1 MKKLACNSNYKC
13 FDSVLK
19 SIQNWRKGFVCSPM
33 LTEKNK
39 AIAQLLKTTEKTILF
54 IKSEYQNT
62 IEPTY
67 QKMNIDDYMFC
78 NKNKLA
84 EIWSNIDEEEICL
97 NALSSLTVDL
107 FNMFCKEYSET
118 GMLASMEQTQHE
130 LAEEK
135 YLLETPDFPDV
146 LRANDFAGMVIRLE
160 WLVDHF
166 SDNPYA
172 KIFLLRRHEETEKIL
187 LDSEDNLCY
196 G

>member
-118 GMLASMEQTQHE
+118 GMLVSMDQTQHE

-135 YLLETPDFPDV
+135 YLLEMPDFPDV

>member
-13 FDSVLK
+13 FDCVLK

-54 IKSEYQNT
+54 IKNEYQNT

-107 FNMFCKEYSET
+107 FNMFCKEYSEM
-118 GMLASMEQTQHE
+118 GVIVSMDHPRRE

-135 YLLETPDFPDV
+135 CFMETPDFPAV
-146 LRANDFAGMVIRLE
+146 LRANDFASMVTRLE

-172 KIFLLRRHEETEKIL
+172 KIFLLRRHEETEKVL
-187 LDSEDNLCY
+187 LDSEVNLCF